1 MRLIN
6 NLTKW
11 GRRIKVEKV
20 VVSLFKGKRYR
31 LVGLSIKN
39 EESSEELRKLVRVV
53 EESLEKHFPDAE
65 IIRRKAI
72 RGLFGERK

>member
-1 MRLIN
+1 M
-6 NLTKW
+6 
-11 GRRIKVEKV
+11 EKV

-39 EESSEELRKLVRVV
+39 EESSEELRRLVRVV
-53 EESLEKHFPDAE
+53 EESLEKRFLGAQ

-72 RGLFGERK
+72 RELLGE

>member
-1 MRLIN
+1 M
-6 NLTKW
+6 
-11 GRRIKVEKV
+11 EKV

-53 EESLEKHFPDAE
+53 EESLKKHFPGAK
-65 IIRRKAI
+65 ILRRKAI
-72 RGLFGERK
+72 RELFGERE